1 MDFALSDEQLMI
13 QESAAGFLT
22 AASDSAAVRA
32 AMASPQGF
40 DAQLWRQIAEE
51 LCWPGLMIPE
61 QYGGVGLGF
70 VEQAILLEQ
79 MGSHLLCSPFFA
91 SACLATPALLLGDSE
106 VLRSRWLPEL
116 AAGSLT
122 ATLAYRENRD
132 GWHAAEQPR
141 AARQG
146 DGWRLDGIYEAVLD
160 GASSDLLI
168 VASRD
173 DAGELRLFAV
183 PANQAGIRR
192 QALPTLDQTRRRA
205 RIELS
210 AVAVGTEQCLHGD
223 GGGQRAGEQLLDKVL
238 QVAAIALACEQTG
251 AAQRTLDL
259 TLAYIGERKQF
270 GRTIAS
276 FQAIKHRCADLMLAI
291 ECARSAGYYAA
302 CVAREAL
309 IEGGDAQLAGQLAE
323 ACAIAKSQASETFM
337 HCAAESI
344 QLHGGVGFTWEYD
357 PHLYFK
363 RARASEQL
371 LGTPSWHRERLATLI
386 LETRP

>member
-13 QESAAGFLT
+13 QESAAGFLA
-22 AASDSAAVRA
+22 AASDSAAIRA

-61 QYGGVGLGF
+61 QYGGVGMGF

-79 MGSHLLCSPFFA
+79 MGTHLLCSPFFA
-91 SACLATPALLLGDSE
+91 SACLATPALLLSDNE
-106 VLRSRWLPEL
+106 ALRQRWLPEL

-122 ATLAYRENRD
+122 ATLAFRENRD
-132 GWHAAEQPR
+132 GWHATEQPR
-141 AARQG
+141 ASRQG
-146 DGWRLDGIYEAVLD
+146 DGWQLDGTFEAVID
-160 GASSDLLI
+160 GASADLLI
-168 VASRD
+168 VATRD

-205 RIELS
+205 RIELNQVAAS
-210 AVAVGTEQCLHGD
+210 AEQCLHTD
-223 GGGQRAGEQLLDKVL
+223 GAGELLLDKVL
-238 QVAAIALACEQTG
+238 QVGAIALACEQTG

-270 GRTIAS
+270 GRAIAS

-309 IEGGDAQLAGQLAE
+309 IEDGDAELAGQLAE
-323 ACAIAKSQASETFM
+323 AAAIAKSQASETFM

-386 LETRP
+386 LESRP

>member
-13 QESAAGFLT
+13 QESAAGFLA

-40 DAQLWRQIAEE
+40 DGELWRQIAEE

-79 MGSHLLCSPFFA
+79 MGRHLLCSPFFA
-91 SACLATPALLLGDSE
+91 SACLATPALLLGESE
-106 VLRSRWLPEL
+106 ALRARWLPEL

-122 ATLAYRENRD
+122 ATLAYRENRN

-141 AARQG
+141 ASRDG
-146 DGWRLDGIYEAVLD
+146 DGWRLDGSYEAVLD
-160 GASSDLLI
+160 GASAGLLI
-168 VASRD
+168 VTTRD
-173 DAGELRLFAV
+173 DAGALRLFAV
-183 PANQAGIRR
+183 PAEQAGIRR

-205 RIELS
+205 RIELDGV
-210 AVAVGTEQCLHGD
+210 AVAAEQCLHGD
-223 GGGQRAGEQLLDKVL
+223 NEGEALLDKVL
-238 QVAAIALACEQTG
+238 QIAAIGLACEQTG

-259 TLAYIGERKQF
+259 TLAYIGEREQF

-291 ECARSAGYYAA
+291 ECARSASYYAA

-309 IEGGDAQLAGQLAE
+309 VEDGDAQLAGQLAE
-323 ACAIAKSQASETFM
+323 ACAIAQSQASETFM

>member
-13 QESAAGFLT
+13 QESAAGFLA

-91 SACLATPALLLGDSE
+91 SACLATPALLLGDNE
-106 VLRSRWLPEL
+106 ALRQRWLPEL

-122 ATLAYRENRD
+122 ATLAYRESRD
-132 GWHAAEQPR
+132 GWHATEQPR
-141 AARQG
+141 ATHDG
-146 DGWRLDGIYEAVLD
+146 DGWRLDGSYEAVLD
-160 GASSDLLI
+160 GASAGLLI

-173 DAGELRLFAV
+173 DAGALRLFAV
-183 PANQAGIRR
+183 PAEQAGIQR

-205 RIELS
+205 RIELDGV
-210 AVAVGTEQCLHGD
+210 AVAAEQCLHGD
-223 GGGQRAGEQLLDKVL
+223 NEGEALLDKVL

-291 ECARSAGYYAA
+291 ECARSASYYAA

-309 IEGGDAQLAGQLAE
+309 VEDGDKQLAGQLAE
-323 ACAIAKSQASETFM
+323 ACAIAQSQASETFM

>member
-13 QESAAGFLT
+13 QESAAGFLA

-40 DAQLWRQIAEE
+40 DKELWRQIAEE

-79 MGSHLLCSPFFA
+79 MGQHLLCSPFFA
-91 SACLATPALLLGDSE
+91 SACLATPALLLGDNE
-106 VLRSRWLPEL
+106 ALRQHWLPEL

-122 ATLAYRENRD
+122 ATLAFRESRD
-132 GWHAAEQPR
+132 GCHAAEQPR
-141 AARQG
+141 ATRNG

-160 GASSDLLI
+160 GASADLLI
-168 VASRD
+168 VATRD
-173 DAGELRLFAV
+173 DAGALRLFAV

-205 RIELS
+205 RIELDQVAAS
-210 AVAVGTEQCLHGD
+210 AEQCLHGD
-223 GGGQRAGEQLLDKVL
+223 GSGEALLDKVL
-238 QVAAIALACEQTG
+238 QVAAIGLACEQTG

-291 ECARSAGYYAA
+291 ECARSASYYAA

-309 IEGGDAQLAGQLAE
+309 VADGDAQLAGQLAE

-363 RARASEQL
+363 RARAGEQL

>member
-13 QESAAGFLT
+13 QESAAGFLA

-40 DAQLWRQIAEE
+40 DGELWRQIAEE

-91 SACLATPALLLGDSE
+91 SACLATPALLLGDNE
-106 VLRSRWLPEL
+106 ALRARWLPEL

-122 ATLAYRENRD
+122 ATLAYRESRN

-141 AARQG
+141 ASRDG

-160 GASSDLLI
+160 GASAGLLI
-168 VASRD
+168 VTARD
-173 DAGELRLFAV
+173 DDGALRLFAV
-183 PANQAGIRR
+183 PAEQSGIQR

-205 RIELS
+205 RVELNGVT
-210 AVAVGTEQCLHGD
+210 VAAEQCLHGD
-223 GGGQRAGEQLLDKVL
+223 NEGEALLDKVL

-291 ECARSAGYYAA
+291 ECARSASYYAA
-302 CVAREAL
+302 CVACEAL
-309 IEGGDAQLAGQLAE
+309 IEDGDAHLAGQLAE
-323 ACAIAKSQASETFM
+323 ACAIAQSQASETFM

-386 LETRP
+386 LETHP

>member
-13 QESAAGFLT
+13 QESAAGFLA

-79 MGSHLLCSPFFA
+79 MGHHLLCSPFFA
-91 SACLATPALLLGDSE
+91 SACLATPALLLGDNE
-106 VLRSRWLPEL
+106 ALRARWLPEL

-141 AARQG
+141 ATRDG
-146 DGWRLDGIYEAVLD
+146 DGWHLDGIYEAVLD
-160 GASSDLLI
+160 GASAELLI
-168 VASRD
+168 VATRD
-173 DAGELRLFAV
+173 DAGALRLFAV
-183 PANQAGIRR
+183 PAEQAGIRR
-192 QALPTLDQTRRRA
+192 QARPTLDQTRRRA
-205 RIELS
+205 RIELDG
-210 AVAVGTEQCLHGD
+210 VAVSAEQCLHSD
-223 GGGQRAGEQLLDKVL
+223 GLGEALLDKVL
-238 QVAAIALACEQTG
+238 QIAAIALACEQTG

-291 ECARSAGYYAA
+291 ECARSASYYAA

-309 IEGGDAQLAGQLAE
+309 VEDGDAQLAGQLAE
-323 ACAIAKSQASETFM
+323 ACAIAQSQASETFM

>member
-13 QESAAGFLT
+13 QESAAGFLA

-40 DAQLWRQIAEE
+40 DGELWRQIAEE

-70 VEQAILLEQ
+70 VEQAVLLEQ
-79 MGSHLLCSPFFA
+79 MGHHLLCSPFFA
-91 SACLATPALLLGDSE
+91 SACLATPALLLGDNE
-106 VLRSRWLPEL
+106 ALRQRWLPKL

-122 ATLAYRENRD
+122 ATLAYRESRD

-141 AARQG
+141 ASRDG

-160 GASSDLLI
+160 GASAGLLV
-168 VASRD
+168 VATRD
-173 DAGELRLFAV
+173 DAGALRLFTV
-183 PANQAGIRR
+183 PTEQAGIQR

-205 RIELS
+205 RIELDGV
-210 AVAVGTEQCLHGD
+210 AVAAEQCLHGD
-223 GGGQRAGEQLLDKVL
+223 NEGEALLDKVL
-238 QVAAIALACEQTG
+238 QIAAIALACEQTG

-291 ECARSAGYYAA
+291 ECARSASYYAA

-309 IEGGDAQLAGQLAE
+309 VEDGDAQLAGQLAE
-323 ACAIAKSQASETFM
+323 ACAIAQSQASETFM

>member
-13 QESAAGFLT
+13 QESAAGFLA

-40 DAQLWRQIAEE
+40 DGELWRQIAEE

-79 MGSHLLCSPFFA
+79 MGHHLLCSPFFA
-91 SACLATPALLLGDSE
+91 SACLATPALLLGESE
-106 VLRSRWLPEL
+106 ALRARWLPEL

-122 ATLAYRENRD
+122 ATLAYRENRN

-141 AARQG
+141 ASRDG

-160 GASSDLLI
+160 GASAGLLI
-168 VASRD
+168 VTARD
-173 DAGELRLFAV
+173 DAGALRLFAV
-183 PANQAGIRR
+183 PAEQAGIRR

-205 RIELS
+205 RIELDGV
-210 AVAVGTEQCLHGD
+210 AVAAEQCLHGD
-223 GGGQRAGEQLLDKVL
+223 NEGEALLDKVL
-238 QVAAIALACEQTG
+238 QIAAIGLACEQTG
-251 AAQRTLDL
+251 AAQRALDL

-291 ECARSAGYYAA
+291 ECARSASYYAA

-309 IEGGDAQLAGQLAE
+309 VEDGDAQLAGQLAE
-323 ACAIAKSQASETFM
+323 ACAIAQSQASETFM

>member
-13 QESAAGFLT
+13 QESAAGFLA

-40 DAQLWRQIAEE
+40 DGELWRQIAEE

-79 MGSHLLCSPFFA
+79 MGRHLLCSPFFA
-91 SACLATPALLLGDSE
+91 SACLATPALLLGESE
-106 VLRSRWLPEL
+106 ALRARWLPEL

-141 AARQG
+141 ARRDG

-160 GASSDLLI
+160 GASAGLLI
-168 VASRD
+168 VTARD
-173 DAGELRLFAV
+173 DAGALRLFAV
-183 PANQAGIRR
+183 PAEQAGIRR

-205 RIELS
+205 RIELDGV
-210 AVAVGTEQCLHGD
+210 AVAAEQCLHGD
-223 GGGQRAGEQLLDKVL
+223 NEGEALLDKVL
-238 QVAAIALACEQTG
+238 QIAAIALACEQTG

-291 ECARSAGYYAA
+291 ECARSASYYAA

-309 IEGGDAQLAGQLAE
+309 LEDGDAQLAE
-323 ACAIAKSQASETFM
+323 ACAIAQSQASETFM

>member
-13 QESAAGFLT
+13 QESAAGFLA

-40 DAQLWRQIAEE
+40 DGELWRQIAEE

-79 MGSHLLCSPFFA
+79 MGHHLLCSPFFA
-91 SACLATPALLLGDSE
+91 SACLATPALLLGDNE
-106 VLRSRWLPEL
+106 ALRARWLPEL

-141 AARQG
+141 ATRDG
-146 DGWRLDGIYEAVLD
+146 DGWRLEGIYEAVLD
-160 GASSDLLI
+160 GASARLLI
-168 VASRD
+168 VTTRD
-173 DAGELRLFAV
+173 DAGALRLFAV
-183 PANQAGIRR
+183 PAEQAGIQR

-205 RIELS
+205 RIELNDVT
-210 AVAVGTEQCLHGD
+210 VAAEQCLHGD
-223 GGGQRAGEQLLDKVL
+223 NEGEALLDKVL

-291 ECARSAGYYAA
+291 ECARSASYYAA

-309 IEGGDAQLAGQLAE
+309 VEDGDTQLAGQLAE
-323 ACAIAKSQASETFM
+323 AAAIAQSQASETFM

>member
-13 QESAAGFLT
+13 QESAAGFLA

-79 MGSHLLCSPFFA
+79 MGHHLLCSPFFA
-91 SACLATPALLLGDSE
+91 SACLATPALLLGDNE
-106 VLRSRWLPEL
+106 ALRQHWLPEL

-122 ATLAYRENRD
+122 ATLAFRESRN
-132 GWHAAEQPR
+132 GWHDAEQPHATR
-141 AARQG
+141 DG
-146 DGWRLDGIYEAVLD
+146 DGWRLNGIYEAVID
-160 GASSDLLI
+160 GASADLLI
-168 VASRD
+168 VATRD
-173 DAGELRLFAV
+173 DAGALRLFAV

-205 RIELS
+205 RIELDQV
-210 AVAVGTEQCLHGD
+210 AVAAGHCLHAD
-223 GGGQRAGEQLLDKVL
+223 NAGEALLDKIL

-291 ECARSAGYYAA
+291 ECARSASYYAA

-309 IEGGDAQLAGQLAE
+309 VEDGDAHLAGQLAE

-386 LETRP
+386 LESRP

>member
-13 QESAAGFLT
+13 QESAAGFLA

-40 DAQLWRQIAEE
+40 DGELWRQIAEE

-79 MGSHLLCSPFFA
+79 MGRHLLCSPFFA
-91 SACLATPALLLGDSE
+91 SACLATPALLLGESE
-106 VLRSRWLPEL
+106 ALRARWLPEL

-122 ATLAYRENRD
+122 ATLAYRENRN

-141 AARQG
+141 TSRDG

-160 GASSDLLI
+160 GASAGLLI
-168 VASRD
+168 VTARD
-173 DAGELRLFAV
+173 DAGALRLFAV
-183 PANQAGIRR
+183 PAEQAGIRR

-205 RIELS
+205 RIELDGV
-210 AVAVGTEQCLHGD
+210 AVAAEQCLHGD
-223 GGGQRAGEQLLDKVL
+223 NEGEALLDKVL
-238 QVAAIALACEQTG
+238 QIAAIALACEQTG

-291 ECARSAGYYAA
+291 ECARSASYYAA

-309 IEGGDAQLAGQLAE
+309 VEDGDAQLAGQLAE
-323 ACAIAKSQASETFM
+323 ACAIAQSQASETSM

>member
-13 QESAAGFLT
+13 QESAACFLA

-32 AMASPQGF
+32 AMANPQGF
-40 DAQLWRQIAEE
+40 DGELWRQIAEE

-70 VEQAILLEQ
+70 VEQAVLLEQ
-79 MGSHLLCSPFFA
+79 MGRYLLCSPFFA
-91 SACLATPALLLGDSE
+91 SACLATPALLLGDNE
-106 VLRSRWLPEL
+106 ALRACWLPEL

-122 ATLAYRENRD
+122 ATIAYRESRD

-141 AARQG
+141 ASRDG

-160 GASSDLLI
+160 GASAGLLI
-168 VASRD
+168 VTARD
-173 DAGELRLFAV
+173 DAGALRLFAV
-183 PANQAGIRR
+183 PAEQAGIRR

-205 RIELS
+205 RIELDG
-210 AVAVGTEQCLHGD
+210 VAVCTEQCLHGD
-223 GGGQRAGEQLLDKVL
+223 GAGEQLLDKVL
-238 QVAAIALACEQTG
+238 QVAAIGLACEQTG

-259 TLAYIGERKQF
+259 TLAYIAERKQF

-291 ECARSAGYYAA
+291 ECARSASYYAA

-309 IEGGDAQLAGQLAE
+309 VEDGDAQLAGQLAE
-323 ACAIAKSQASETFM
+323 ACAIAQSQASETFM

>member
-13 QESAAGFLT
+13 QESAAGFLA

-40 DAQLWRQIAEE
+40 DGELWRQIAEE

-70 VEQAILLEQ
+70 VEQAVLLEQ
-79 MGSHLLCSPFFA
+79 MGRHLLCSPFFA
-91 SACLATPALLLGDSE
+91 SACLAAPALLLGDNE
-106 VLRSRWLPEL
+106 ALRQRWLPEL

-122 ATLAYRENRD
+122 AALAYRESRD
-132 GWHAAEQPR
+132 GWHAGEQPR
-141 AARQG
+141 ARRDG
-146 DGWRLDGIYEAVLD
+146 DGWRLDGSYEAVID
-160 GASSDLLI
+160 GASSELLI
-168 VASRD
+168 VATRD
-173 DAGELRLFAV
+173 DAGALRLFAV
-183 PANQAGIRR
+183 PAEQAGIRR
-192 QALPTLDQTRRRA
+192 QTLPTLDQTRRRA
-205 RIELS
+205 RIELDGV
-210 AVAVGTEQCLHGD
+210 AVAARQCLHAD
-223 GGGQRAGEQLLDKVL
+223 NEGEALLDKVL

-291 ECARSAGYYAA
+291 ECARSASYYAA

-309 IEGGDAQLAGQLAE
+309 LEDGDAQLAGQLAE
-323 ACAIAKSQASETFM
+323 ACAIAQSQASETFM

>member
-13 QESAAGFLT
+13 QESAAGFLA

-32 AMASPQGF
+32 AMGSPQGY

-79 MGSHLLCSPFFA
+79 MGRHLLCSPFFA
-91 SACLATPALLLGDSE
+91 SACLATPALLLGDNE
-106 VLRSRWLPEL
+106 ALRQRWLPEL

-122 ATLAYRENRD
+122 ATLAYRESRD

-141 AARQG
+141 ASRDG
-146 DGWRLDGIYEAVLD
+146 DGWRLDGAYEAVLD
-160 GASSDLLI
+160 GASAGLLI
-168 VASRD
+168 VTARD
-173 DAGELRLFAV
+173 DAGALRLFAV
-183 PANQAGIRR
+183 PAEQAGIQR

-205 RIELS
+205 RIELDGV
-210 AVAVGTEQCLHGD
+210 AVAAEQCLHGD
-223 GGGQRAGEQLLDKVL
+223 NEGEALLDKVL

-251 AAQRTLDL
+251 AAQRTLEM

-291 ECARSAGYYAA
+291 ECARSASYYAA

-309 IEGGDAQLAGQLAE
+309 VEDGDAQLAGQLAE
-323 ACAIAKSQASETFM
+323 ACAIAQSQASETFM

>member
-13 QESAAGFLT
+13 QESAAGFLA

-79 MGSHLLCSPFFA
+79 MGRHLLCSPFFA
-91 SACLATPALLLGDSE
+91 SASLATPALLLGDNE
-106 VLRSRWLPEL
+106 ALRQHWLPEL

-122 ATLAYRENRD
+122 ATLAFRESRD

-141 AARQG
+141 ATRDG

-160 GASSDLLI
+160 GASADLLI
-168 VASRD
+168 VATRD
-173 DAGELRLFAV
+173 DAGALRLFAV
-183 PANQAGIRR
+183 PANQASIHR

-205 RIELS
+205 RIELDQVAAS
-210 AVAVGTEQCLHGD
+210 AEQCLHAD
-223 GGGQRAGEQLLDKVL
+223 GEGEALLDKVL

-291 ECARSAGYYAA
+291 ECARSASYYAA
-302 CVAREAL
+302 CVAHEAL
-309 IEGGDAQLAGQLAE
+309 VEDGDTHLAGQLAE
-323 ACAIAKSQASETFM
+323 AAAIAQSQASETFM

>member
-13 QESAAGFLT
+13 QESAAGFLA

-40 DAQLWRQIAEE
+40 DGELWRQIAEE

-79 MGSHLLCSPFFA
+79 MGRHLLCSPFFA
-91 SACLATPALLLGDSE
+91 SACLATPALLLGDNE
-106 VLRSRWLPEL
+106 ALRARWLPEL

-122 ATLAYRENRD
+122 ATLAYRESRD

-141 AARQG
+141 ASRDG
-146 DGWRLDGIYEAVLD
+146 DGWRLDGSYEAVLD
-160 GASSDLLI
+160 GASAGLLI
-168 VASRD
+168 LAARD
-173 DAGELRLFAV
+173 DDGALRLFAV
-183 PANQAGIRR
+183 PAEQAGIQR

-205 RIELS
+205 RIELDGV
-210 AVAVGTEQCLHGD
+210 AVAAEQCLHGD
-223 GGGQRAGEQLLDKVL
+223 NEGEALLDKVL

-291 ECARSAGYYAA
+291 ECARSASYYAA

-309 IEGGDAQLAGQLAE
+309 VEDGDAQLAGQLAE
-323 ACAIAKSQASETFM
+323 ACAIAQSEASETFM

>member
-13 QESAAGFLT
+13 QESAAGFLA

-40 DAQLWRQIAEE
+40 DGELWRQIAEE

-79 MGSHLLCSPFFA
+79 MGRHLLCSPFFA
-91 SACLATPALLLGDSE
+91 SACLATPALLLGESE
-106 VLRSRWLPEL
+106 ALRARWLPEL

-122 ATLAYRENRD
+122 ATLAYRENRN

-141 AARQG
+141 TSRDG

-160 GASSDLLI
+160 GASAGLLI
-168 VASRD
+168 VTARD
-173 DAGELRLFAV
+173 DAGALRLFAV
-183 PANQAGIRR
+183 PAEQAGIRR

-205 RIELS
+205 RIELDGV
-210 AVAVGTEQCLHGD
+210 AVAAEQCLHGD
-223 GGGQRAGEQLLDKVL
+223 NEGEALLDKVL
-238 QVAAIALACEQTG
+238 QIAAIALACEQTG

-291 ECARSAGYYAA
+291 ECARSASYYAA

-309 IEGGDAQLAGQLAE
+309 VEDGDAQLAGQLAE
-323 ACAIAKSQASETFM
+323 ACAIAQSQASETFM

>member
-13 QESAAGFLT
+13 QESAAGFLA

-40 DAQLWRQIAEE
+40 DGELWRQIAEE

-79 MGSHLLCSPFFA
+79 MGRHLLCSPFFA
-91 SACLATPALLLGDSE
+91 SACLATPALLLGESE
-106 VLRSRWLPEL
+106 ALRARWLPEL

-122 ATLAYRENRD
+122 ATLAYRENRN

-141 AARQG
+141 ASRDG

-160 GASSDLLI
+160 GASAGLLI
-168 VASRD
+168 VTTRD
-173 DAGELRLFAV
+173 DAGALRLFAA
-183 PANQAGIRR
+183 PAEQAGIRR

-205 RIELS
+205 RIELDGV
-210 AVAVGTEQCLHGD
+210 AVAAEQCLHGD
-223 GGGQRAGEQLLDKVL
+223 NEGEALLDKVL
-238 QVAAIALACEQTG
+238 QIAAIGLACEQTG
-251 AAQRTLDL
+251 AAQRALDL

-291 ECARSAGYYAA
+291 ECARSASYYAA

-309 IEGGDAQLAGQLAE
+309 LEDGDAHLAGQLAE
-323 ACAIAKSQASETFM
+323 ACAIAQSQASETFM

-386 LETRP
+386 LEIRP

>member
-13 QESAAGFLT
+13 QESAAGFLA

-32 AMASPQGF
+32 AMASPEGF

-79 MGSHLLCSPFFA
+79 MGHHLLCSPFFA
-91 SACLATPALLLGDSE
+91 SACLATSALLLGDNE
-106 VLRSRWLPEL
+106 ALRQHWLPEL

-141 AARQG
+141 ASRDG
-146 DGWRLDGIYEAVLD
+146 DGWRLDGSYEAVLD
-160 GASSDLLI
+160 GASAGLLI
-168 VASRD
+168 VATRD
-173 DAGELRLFAV
+173 DAGALRLFAV
-183 PANQAGIRR
+183 PAEQTGIRR
-192 QALPTLDQTRRRA
+192 QARPTLDQTRRRA
-205 RIELS
+205 RIELDGVT
-210 AVAVGTEQCLHGD
+210 VAAEQCLHGD
-223 GGGQRAGEQLLDKVL
+223 GAGEALLDKVL
-238 QVAAIALACEQTG
+238 QIAAIALACEQTG

-291 ECARSAGYYAA
+291 ECARSASYYAA

-309 IEGGDAQLAGQLAE
+309 LEGGDAQLAGQLAE
-323 ACAIAKSQASETFM
+323 ACAIAQSQASETFM